1 MPSFKTLDQAEVFGK
16 RVLVRADLNVP
27 MKDGRVTD
35 ATRIERLA
43 PTIKDLIAKKA
54 KVIVISHFDRP
65 KGKRVPEM
73 SLRPIA
79 PVLAKVIGANVAFAD
94 DCIGPEAKKIVDS
107 LQPGEVALLEN
118 LRYHN
123 GEEAND
129 ASFVK
134 EIAALG
140 DVYVNDAFSAA
151 HRAHASTEGLA
162 HVLPAYAGRQ
172 MQAELEALT
181 LALEHPKKPVMAI
194 VGGAKISTKLDVLN
208 HLVEKVDMLVIGGG
222 MANTFLNAQGVNIG
236 KSLCERDLAETARA
250 ILAKAKTSGCEVILP
265 TDAVVADGLKEGVAT
280 AVVDINA
287 VPADKMILD
296 IGPVSAAALE
306 AKLSA
311 CKTLLWNGP
320 LGAFEIKPFDAGTNI
335 IAVAA
340 AVLTQNKV
348 LVSVAGGGDTVA
360 ALNAAGVA
368 EKLTY
373 VSTAGGAFLEWM
385 EGKELPGVKALGK

>member
-1 MPSFKTLDQAEVFGK
+1 MPSFKTLDQADVSGK

-123 GEEAND
+123 GEEANE

-162 HVLPAYAGRQ
+162 YVLPAYAGRQ

-236 KSLCERDLAETARA
+236 KSLCEHDLAETARA

-265 TDAVVADGLKEGVAT
+265 TDAVVAEGLKEGVT
-280 AVVDINA
+280 SAVVDINA

-296 IGPVSAAALE
+296 IGPVSAAALA
-306 AKLSA
+306 AKLGT

-335 IAVAA
+335 IALAA
-340 AVLTQNKV
+340 AVLTQKKV

-368 EKLTY
+368 DKLTY

-385 EGKELPGVKALGK
+385 EGKELPGIKALGK

>member
-1 MPSFKTLDQAEVFGK
+1 MPSFKTLDQADVSGK

-123 GEEAND
+123 GEEANE

-236 KSLCERDLAETARA
+236 KSLCEHDLAENRA
-250 ILAKAKTSGCEVILP
+250 CDSGKGQDV
-265 TDAVVADGLKEGVAT
+265 GL
-280 AVVDINA
+280 
-287 VPADKMILD
+287 
-296 IGPVSAAALE
+296 
-306 AKLSA
+306 
-311 CKTLLWNGP
+311 
-320 LGAFEIKPFDAGTNI
+320 
-335 IAVAA
+335 
-340 AVLTQNKV
+340 
-348 LVSVAGGGDTVA
+348 
-360 ALNAAGVA
+360 
-368 EKLTY
+368 
-373 VSTAGGAFLEWM
+373 
-385 EGKELPGVKALGK
+385 

>member
-1 MPSFKTLDQAEVFGK
+1 MPSFKTLDQADVSGK

-27 MKDGRVTD
+27 MKDGHVTD

-43 PTIKDLIAKKA
+43 PTLKDLIAKKA
-54 KVIVISHFDRP
+54 KVIVLSHFDRP

-73 SLRPIA
+73 SLKPIA
-79 PVLAKVIGANVAFAD
+79 PVLAKVMGTNVAFGD
-94 DCIGPEAKKIVDS
+94 DCIGPDAKKVVDT

-129 ASFVK
+129 AAFIK
-134 EIAALG
+134 DLAALG

-222 MANTFLNAQGVNIG
+222 MANTFLNAQGVHIG

-250 ILAKAKTSGCEVILP
+250 ILEKAKTSGCEVILP

-280 AVVDINA
+280 AVVEINA

-296 IGPVSAAALE
+296 IGPVSAAVLE
-306 AKLSA
+306 AKLGA

-320 LGAFEIKPFDAGTNI
+320 LGAFEIKPFDVGTNA

-340 AVLTQNKV
+340 AILTQKKV

-385 EGKELPGVKALGK
+385 EGKELPGVKALG